1 MKTVFTNA
9 CQSHSIHS
17 WSRSQ
22 IQMIRRS
29 GLIVMRMQ
37 REP

>member
-22 IQMIRRS
+22 IQIRRS